1 MGNSISYVLLALL
14 IFVISL
20 LIYFLIKWAVRE
32 GIKEAYH
39 DITGKTTYEDKKNI
53 KMAKE
58 IKEGIKERR
67 CEKCGRTHW
76 FDDPIVLELHHI
88 DGNKTNNSLENLQ
101 LLCPNCHSHTDNFKS
116 KKLKQYKKLENN

>member
-58 IKEGIKERR
+58 IKKGIKEVA
-67 CEKCGRTHW
+67 KKRT
-76 FDDPIVLELHHI
+76 
-88 DGNKTNNSLENLQ
+88 
-101 LLCPNCHSHTDNFKS
+101 S
-116 KKLKQYKKLENN
+116 KKK

>member
-39 DITGKTTYEDKKNI
+39 DITGKTTYEDKKN
-53 KMAKE
+53 KE
-58 IKEGIKERR
+58 LANEVKEGIK
-67 CEKCGRTHW
+67 K
-76 FDDPIVLELHHI
+76 VAQKK
-88 DGNKTNNSLENLQ
+88 NK
-101 LLCPNCHSHTDNFKS
+101 
-116 KKLKQYKKLENN
+116 KKK

>member
-39 DITGKTTYEDKKNI
+39 DITGKTTYEDKKN
-53 KMAKE
+53 KE
-58 IKEGIKERR
+58 LANEVKEGIKKVAQKR
-67 CEKCGRTHW
+67 
-76 FDDPIVLELHHI
+76 VA
-88 DGNKTNNSLENLQ
+88 
-101 LLCPNCHSHTDNFKS
+101 
-116 KKLKQYKKLENN
+116 KKK

>member
-58 IKEGIKERR
+58 IKEGIKEVAKKR
-67 CEKCGRTHW
+67 
-76 FDDPIVLELHHI
+76 
-88 DGNKTNNSLENLQ
+88 N
-101 LLCPNCHSHTDNFKS
+101 S
-116 KKLKQYKKLENN
+116 KKK

>member
-53 KMAKE
+53 KMTKE
-58 IKEGIKERR
+58 IKEGIKEVA
-67 CEKCGRTHW
+67 KKRT
-76 FDDPIVLELHHI
+76 
-88 DGNKTNNSLENLQ
+88 
-101 LLCPNCHSHTDNFKS
+101 S
-116 KKLKQYKKLENN
+116 KKK

>member
-58 IKEGIKERR
+58 MIAVMCRCSKTKGIKEVA
-67 CEKCGRTHW
+67 KKRT
-76 FDDPIVLELHHI
+76 
-88 DGNKTNNSLENLQ
+88 
-101 LLCPNCHSHTDNFKS
+101 S
-116 KKLKQYKKLENN
+116 KKK

>member
-39 DITGKTTYEDKKNI
+39 DITGKTTYEDKENI

-58 IKEGIKERR
+58 IKEGIKEVA
-67 CEKCGRTHW
+67 KKRT
-76 FDDPIVLELHHI
+76 
-88 DGNKTNNSLENLQ
+88 
-101 LLCPNCHSHTDNFKS
+101 S
-116 KKLKQYKKLENN
+116 KKK